1 MPNYSF
7 ADYENAV
14 LQTLAD
20 LKAPTGYLKTLA
32 GYSGEF
38 NEDVAFENFLQGF
51 PGVLV
56 EIAAA
61 EYSQTELP
69 FPPVIVNQTVT
80 VQLYVAALS
89 WRDQAAARKGATG
102 VTGAY
107 TILADIRK
115 YLLGKTLGLQIRP
128 VVPQGEFKINHELG
142 SRVVLYGAKY
152 LIVNDRILEQ

>member
-1 MPNYSF
+1 LNYTF
-7 ADYENAV
+7 TDYENAV
-14 LQTLAD
+14 IAALAP
-20 LKAPTGYLKTLA
+20 LTYLKTCQ
-32 GYSGEF
+32 GYSGQFDDRSVWEQ
-38 NEDVAFENFLQGF
+38 FLARF

-61 EYSQTELP
+61 EYVQTELP
-69 FPPVIVNQTVT
+69 FPPVIVTQTVT

-102 VTGAY
+102 ITGAY

-142 SRVVLYGAKY
+142 SRVVLYGARY
-152 LIVNDRILEQ
+152 LIVNDRIVEE